1 MGSYSFLSCANT
13 HFILPIMEA
22 ELESHSFHPW
32 TLGSYNMTVHLIV
45 KLALPIASTL
55 GSLIIRYQY
64 LRTKT
69 ATDVGGLQLADIFPS
84 KTC

>member
-55 GSLIIRYQY
+55 GSLSDINTYELKQPCWW
-64 LRTKT
+64 T
-69 ATDVGGLQLADIFPS
+69 AA
-84 KTC
+84 C